1 MKAVAGSGR
10 SCPLAASS
18 QHGLCGGDRVKKHQ
32 PVSGIDSMTTRLFH
46 TACIGLRTKT
56 ARAIV
61 VVVAGTGKSPRAITR
76 AEITLST
83 PATPELY
90 QPYHQFMN
98 LPWDAAVVAV
108 RDAEQA
114 IETAATRSLK
124 ALLGDLKSQ
133 DLEIASLAIVGAPER
148 NLKAIGSPHIRAHAA
163 EGVLFRHV
171 WQVAAET
178 VGLRS
183 EAFSEKGFELFAAAR
198 LCLDVAALRARLAE
212 FSQTV
217 GRPWR
222 ADEKAASAAAWIALS
237 SSGSPRSEETG
248 R

>member
-1 MKAVAGSGR
+1 MYRAPDQNSA
-10 SCPLAASS
+10 
-18 QHGLCGGDRVKKHQ
+18 GDRRRRGGHRKV
-32 PVSGIDSMTTRLFH
+32 
-46 TACIGLRTKT
+46 TA
-56 ARAIV
+56 
-61 VVVAGTGKSPRAITR
+61 PITR

-98 LPWDAAVVAV
+98 LPWDQAVVAV
-108 RDAEQA
+108 RDAERE

-124 ALLGDLKSQ
+124 ALVDDLKSQ

-148 NLKAIGSPHIRAHAA
+148 KLEAIGSPHIRAHAA

-178 VGLRS
+178 VGLPS
-183 EAFSEKGFELFAAAR
+183 EAFSEKGFELSAATR
-198 LCLDVAALRARLAE
+198 LCLDVAALQPAGGVLANRR
-212 FSQTV
+212 SPLAPMK
-217 GRPWR
+217 RPR
-222 ADEKAASAAAWIALS
+222 PRQPGSRS
-237 SSGSPRSEETG
+237 SSGSPRSEKTG

>member
-1 MKAVAGSGR
+1 
-10 SCPLAASS
+10 
-18 QHGLCGGDRVKKHQ
+18 
-32 PVSGIDSMTTRLFH
+32 MTTRLFH

-61 VVVAGTGKSPRAITR
+61 VVVAGTEKSPRGRR

-98 LPWDAAVVAV
+98 LPWDQAVVAV
-108 RDAEQA
+108 RDAERA

-124 ALLGDLKSQ
+124 ALVDDLKSQ
-133 DLEIASLAIVGAPER
+133 DLEIASLAIIGAPER
-148 NLKAIGSPHIRAHAA
+148 KLEAIGSPHIRPHAA

-178 VGLRS
+178 VGLPS
-183 EAFSEKGFELFAAAR
+183 EAFSEKGFELSAATR
-198 LCLDVAALRARLAE
+198 LCLDVAALQARLAE

-217 GRPWR
+217 GRPC
-222 ADEKAASAAAWIALS
+222 APDEKAAAAAAWIALS
-237 SSGSPRSEETG
+237 SSGSPRSEKTG